1 METKKKQFKM
11 PHTFVIIGIIILLA
25 VLLTWI
31 IPAGSY
37 TRFENEAGIK
47 VIDPNDFN
55 YIDKTPVNPLEIPLY
70 IVKAFIKRIDLM
82 LVIMFAGGA
91 FHILT
96 KTGALHAVVAKM
108 AKVFS
113 TRVYL
118 FLPILTLVFG
128 LICTT
133 QGVNLFIAFAPIMVM
148 MAFAMGL
155 DSITG
160 ASIILLGGAI
170 GFSTGPLNINT
181 TIVAQKIAGLPLY
194 SGVGYRFICFAVFYV
209 ITNIYLIRYALKIQK
224 HPELSPMYE
233 LDKTSEFRDAADLD
247 SFGKLDA
254 RKILIMLV
262 FFASL
267 ILIVY
272 GGIKLDWDMSETASV
287 FLALAVIEGV
297 LGGFGPSAI
306 SKEFLEGCKKML
318 GAAFIIGMAQ
328 AISSIMNAGHITD
341 TVVHALANGLNFV
354 PTILLGPAML
364 LANTIINVFLTS
376 GSGQAAAVIPILAP
390 LADLVGVT
398 RQTAILSFNFGDG
411 FCNYVLPTS
420 TALMG
425 IISAVTST
433 AVAIVLGSIA
443 GYFGGKVD
451 NILMRIVDIIYSLPD
466 MLMVV
471 LLSVVLREVINVDA
485 FPALQK
491 IGTNMISMFI
501 VFALLYWTGMAR
513 MVRGQILTVKQNE
526 YILAARVSGA
536 KDSRIIRRHILPNI
550 VSVIII
556 AAALQIPSAIFT
568 ESFLSFIGLGVQAP
582 MPSLGSLAN
591 EARAGITQYPYKL
604 LFPAGMICLITL
616 AFNLLGDGLRDAF
629 DPKLRR

>member
-11 PHTFVIIGIIILLA
+11 PHTFVIIGIIILFA

-108 AKVFS
+108 AKIFS

-233 LDKTSEFRDAADLD
+233 IDKTSEFRNAADLD

-425 IISAVTST
+425 IISAVNIPYDRWMKFMWKLFLIWLAVGSVLCKKMLGAAFIIGMAQAISSIMNAGHITDTVVHALANGLNFVPTILLGPAMLLANTIINVFLTSGSGQAAAVIPILAPLADLVGVTRQTAILSFNFGDGFCNYVLPTST
-433 AVAIVLGSIA
+433 ALMGIISAVNIPYDRWMKFMWKLFLIWLAVGS
-443 GYFGGKVD
+443 
-451 NILMRIVDIIYSLPD
+451 
-466 MLMVV
+466 V
-471 LLSVVLREVINVDA
+471 LLMIAQAIN
-485 FPALQK
+485 
-491 IGTNMISMFI
+491 
-501 VFALLYWTGMAR
+501 
-513 MVRGQILTVKQNE
+513 
-526 YILAARVSGA
+526 
-536 KDSRIIRRHILPNI
+536 
-550 VSVIII
+550 
-556 AAALQIPSAIFT
+556 
-568 ESFLSFIGLGVQAP
+568 LGP
-582 MPSLGSLAN
+582 M
-591 EARAGITQYPYKL
+591 
-604 LFPAGMICLITL
+604 
-616 AFNLLGDGLRDAF
+616 
-629 DPKLRR
+629 